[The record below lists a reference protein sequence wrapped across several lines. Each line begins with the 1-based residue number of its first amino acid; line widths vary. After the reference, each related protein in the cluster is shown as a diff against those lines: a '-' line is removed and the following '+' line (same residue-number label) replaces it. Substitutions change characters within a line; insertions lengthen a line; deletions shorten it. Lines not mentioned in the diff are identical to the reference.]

1 MFSSVTLP
9 SGLSR
14 EHEGDSAETFV
25 SSSRVGRGVHSLTL
39 SNPAFPLPTTA
50 LPILQGSLKD
60 GFGEAVVARDLPELG
75 CRAA

>member
-1 MFSSVTLP
+1 MKAIQQRSSILCCC
-9 SGLSR
+9 LSLR
-14 EHEGDSAETFV
+14 ETFV